1 MKLLGKTTLH
11 DFKARHAD
19 AKPSIE
25 SWEAEVEE
33 AQWDTPHQLK
43 LRYPKASFVG
53 GLQVV
58 FNFCW
63 NKYRLLTTVNYKNK
77 IILVEKIGTHK
88 EYDKWN
94 LN

>member
-25 SWEAEVEE
+25 SWENEVEE

-77 IILVEKIGTHK
+77 IILVDKIGTHK